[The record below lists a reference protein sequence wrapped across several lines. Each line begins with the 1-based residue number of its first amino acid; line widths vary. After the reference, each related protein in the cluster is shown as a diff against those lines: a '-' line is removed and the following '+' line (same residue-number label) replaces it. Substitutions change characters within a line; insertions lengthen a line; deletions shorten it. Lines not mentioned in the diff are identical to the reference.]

1 MSTAF
6 RFRLEKVLDHR
17 TQHEELVRQEFARAI
32 AAVAEQQTRAVDAAA
47 RADRELDGLR
57 EMIAGPVSLADLRAK
72 HADLT
77 HARGRAAHERAVIAQ
92 LETVA
97 DDRRAE
103 LVTASQD
110 REALVQLRRAAH
122 DRHRAEMARV
132 EANTLDEL
140 ALRRVRRV
148 ATG

>member
-1 MSTAF
+1 MGTAF
-6 RFRLEKVLDHR
+6 RFRLERVLDHR
-17 TQHEELVRQEFARAI
+17 TQQEELVRQEFAQAI
-32 AAVAEQQTRAVDAAA
+32 AAVAAQQTRAVDAAA
-47 RADRELDGLR
+47 RVERELGGLR
-57 EMIAGPVSLADLRAK
+57 ELIARPVSLAELRAR

-77 HARGRAAHERAVIAQ
+77 HARGRAAHEQAVIRQ
-92 LETVA
+92 LECVA
-97 DDRRAE
+97 DERRAE

-140 ALRRVRRV
+140 ALRRSRRAV
-148 ATG
+148 TR